1 MSNITLKLVYKYGG
15 VSLELELSGDKE
27 VVEEFLDKILNRF
40 QMTGYT
46 IKESVEPQSDDMKME
61 NHMLDEHLNIEILS
75 SDSLPD
81 IINKIFYSGWGR
93 TPRSLREVMD
103 ILNRYGLF
111 YSKSTVAV
119 TLKRLVEKGS
129 LRRIKGKDGVFKYVT
144 STPVMGDK

>member
-1 MSNITLKLVYKYGG
+1 MGNISLRLVYKYGG
-15 VSLELELSGDKE
+15 ISLELELSGDKE

-40 QMTGYT
+40 QMTKYT
-46 IKESVEPQSDDMKME
+46 IKESIEPPSEDLKME
-61 NHMLDEHLNIEILS
+61 EPVLDDRPDIEIVS
-75 SDSLPD
+75 SDSLPE

-93 TPRSLREVMD
+93 SPRSLREVMD
-103 ILNRYGLF
+103 ILTRYGLF

-144 STPVMGDK
+144 STPVTGDK